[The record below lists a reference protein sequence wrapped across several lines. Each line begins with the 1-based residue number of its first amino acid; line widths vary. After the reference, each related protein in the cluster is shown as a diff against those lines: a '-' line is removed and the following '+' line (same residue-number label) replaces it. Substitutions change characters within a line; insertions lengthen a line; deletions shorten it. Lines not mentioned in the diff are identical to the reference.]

1 MTTMTARTTCPG
13 AVSRRAAL
21 RGLGGAG
28 IAAALGLA
36 TLGRAAA
43 DDGDRIAAALFG
55 PDTRGQ
61 DPAAVIEAYVA
72 AVNAGDLEGILALY
86 ADDAVHIALPTPDGS
101 AGVCLGKEQFR
112 MWYEQSVADGDRV
125 EVEDGTLAFDGNRVT
140 FVARL
145 TSDPLREL
153 GIETLEANTEAVV
166 VDGRITSHVVMLT
179 PASVRALLTAR
190 GTIPAAPAGGAQA
203 WAPGPHLAHNG
214 NAR

>member
-1 MTTMTARTTCPG
+1 MSAKAARFVESTL
-13 AVSRRAAL
+13 ASRRWSVVAPLLLALAASVVPL
-21 RGLGGAG
+21 FGGAG
-28 IAAALGLA
+28 RTQAAP
-36 TLGRAAA
+36 
-43 DDGDRIAAALFG
+43 GD
-55 PDTRGQ
+55 
-61 DPAAVIEAYVA
+61 DPAAVIAAYVA

-101 AGVCLGKEQFR
+101 AGVCLGKDQFR

-125 EVEDGTLAFDGNRVT
+125 EVEDGTLAVDGNRVT

-145 TSDPLREL
+145 TSDPWRAL